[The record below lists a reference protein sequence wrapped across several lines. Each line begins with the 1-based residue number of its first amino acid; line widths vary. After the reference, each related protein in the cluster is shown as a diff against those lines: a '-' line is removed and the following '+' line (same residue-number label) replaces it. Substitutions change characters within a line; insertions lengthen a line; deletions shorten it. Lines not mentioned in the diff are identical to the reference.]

1 MMKGNNDIDFD
12 REIRSL
18 LEEASADVPSGAW
31 EAVHGRM
38 VRRRRAVMF
47 GRLGVVGAAIA
58 ASLALVLT
66 LRPSDATLPVTESE
80 SVVAQVSDLSVD
92 EAIEVPVSA
101 PEADE
106 AVKSVVRE
114 AAVRRGASGMKAAAS
129 REVVSAKMVAA
140 ATQAADE
147 TPASAGEGLVAAAN
161 TENAG
166 SVTVSDTPAKA
177 ENKDSKVGNDN
188 RQSVDPF
195 ALMDYEDALKSR
207 AKARPSLSVN
217 GLVGTNDATS
227 RVSRGAAFMGA
238 SSAAT
243 ASVPSGVRE
252 DSESVYDIPFSVGV
266 SARIPIAGRWSV
278 GAGVNYS
285 LLSRTFTGSYAA
297 SDVFFEKGQM
307 RHSVH
312 YIGIPVNVYFDV
324 LSGGKVGM
332 YTFAGASIEKGI
344 LQQVTYP
351 ANGSFSTVSQDVP
364 GLQGSAALGL
374 GVSFRLS
381 DHVGLYLDPSARYY
395 FGEGQPKTI
404 RTQQPF
410 MFNLELGL
418 RFQL

>member
-1 MMKGNNDIDFD
+1 MKGNNDIEFY

-38 VRRRRAVMF
+38 VRRRRAVLF

-66 LRPSDATLPVTESE
+66 LRPSDATLPMAESGN
-80 SVVAQVSDLSVD
+80 VVAQVSDLSVD
-92 EAIEVPVSA
+92 EAIEVPVTD
-101 PEADE
+101 PVLEE
-106 AVKSVVRE
+106 VVKS
-114 AAVRRGASGMKAAAS
+114 AAPVAAS
-129 REVVSAKMVAA
+129 RSRVSAKKAATSQEVVSTEPVAA
-140 ATQAADE
+140 VTQVADE
-147 TPASAGEGLVAAAN
+147 TPAQAGESTVAA
-161 TENAG
+161 EKAG
-166 SVTVSDTPAKA
+166 SVTVSETPSKA
-177 ENKDSKVGNDN
+177 VNDK
-188 RQSVDPF
+188 RTVADPF

-207 AKARPSLSVN
+207 AKARPSLSIN
-217 GLVGTNDATS
+217 GLVGTNDASS

-238 SSAAT
+238 ASAAT

-252 DSESVYDIPFSVGV
+252 DSESVYDIPFTVGV
-266 SARIPIAGRWSV
+266 SARFPIAGRWSV

-285 LLSRTFTGSYAA
+285 LLSRTFTGSYAEG
-297 SDVFFEKGQM
+297 DVFFEKGQM

-351 ANGSFSTVSQDVP
+351 ANGSFSTLSRSVP
-364 GLQGSAALGL
+364 GVQGSAALGL
-374 GVSFRLS
+374 GVSFNLS
-381 DHVGLYLDPSARYY
+381 DHISLYLDPSARYY